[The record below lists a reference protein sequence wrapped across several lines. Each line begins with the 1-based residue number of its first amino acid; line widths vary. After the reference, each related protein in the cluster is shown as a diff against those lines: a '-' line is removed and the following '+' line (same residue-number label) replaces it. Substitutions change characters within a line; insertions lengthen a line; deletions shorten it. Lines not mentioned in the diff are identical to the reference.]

1 MHVESIEWF
10 NCWCFQANI
19 LMITYIFGS
28 QIAESLLK
36 LFWIQRHLKFRSLE
50 VKFEFQ
56 HLFGQVLP
64 PPRPPPHPRS
74 PHTPFSLSALV
85 SSWFPLGSKSVLS
98 LPPLHSHSGK
108 TVGSSFSLWTKVWSL
123 LLSSINLNHSHWP
136 EKSPVLIG
144 LVLD

>member
-10 NCWCFQANI
+10 NGWYFQTNI
-19 LMITYIFGS
+19 LMITYIFWVTNS
-28 QIAESLLK
+28 RKSTQAVLNTKTLK
-36 LFWIQRHLKFRSLE
+36 IQKSRDKIWISAFVWS
-50 VKFEFQ
+50 
-56 HLFGQVLP
+56 GP
-64 PPRPPPHPRS
+64 TPTPHPWS

-144 LVLD
+144 LVLA